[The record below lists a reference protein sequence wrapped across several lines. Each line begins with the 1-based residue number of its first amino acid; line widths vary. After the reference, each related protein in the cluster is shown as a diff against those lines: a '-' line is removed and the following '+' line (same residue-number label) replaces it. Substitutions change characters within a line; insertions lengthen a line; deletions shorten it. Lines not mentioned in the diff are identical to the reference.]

1 MAIDKYIYLSIQNTN
16 CITGVSR
23 IMKMKGICGT
33 DCVAMHAKL

>member
-1 MAIDKYIYLSIQNTN
+1 MAIDKYIYLYKNTN